1 MTIKTIYTEVEVDV
15 DLSEFDTAD
24 LIEELNERGSHGMSF
39 DDTETL
45 TKAWQ
50 HDTETLT
57 RAWQH
62 DREGRTQEA
71 YDILR
76 KYMLDKLGRVI

>member
-15 DLSEFDTAD
+15 DLSEFDTED
-24 LIEELNERGSHGMSF
+24 LIEELNDRGSHGMNF

-50 HDTETLT
+50 HD
-57 RAWQH
+57 
-62 DREGRTQEA
+62 REGRRDEA
-71 YDILR
+71 YAILH
-76 KYMLDKLGRVI
+76 KYMLDKLGRII

>member
-15 DLSEFDTAD
+15 DLSDFDTED
-24 LIEELNERGSHGMSF
+24 LIEELNERGMNF
-39 DDTETL
+39 D
-45 TKAWQ
+45 
-50 HDTETLT
+50 DTETLT

-71 YDILR
+71 YDILH
-76 KYMLDKLGRVI
+76 KYMLDKLGRII